1 LNCVK
6 TSARNRLA
14 YSRFW
19 NPLGRLCR
27 LADRQHQWRVP
38 GSESVAQA
46 AYRRIVRD
54 LTVRS
59 GPFAGLRYPS
69 EASVGSTLLPKL
81 LGSYEQELHGV
92 VEQLDHAKYTAIVDI
107 GCAEGYYA
115 VGLAK
120 RIESIP
126 VFAYDTDPTSR
137 QLCLD
142 MASRNDVSQRV
153 HVGERCDWNELRR
166 LDLNRAIVWIDCE
179 GYERE
184 LFSGS
189 GIGCLAPNDFLIEIH
204 DFIRPFTTE
213 HLWRVFEPT
222 HRIEVIRSFPDELR
236 PIAFP
241 NANLRELPTE
251 AQIALMAEGRPRIMT
266 WFWCKSNKQ

>member
-1 LNCVK
+1 
-6 TSARNRLA
+6 
-14 YSRFW
+14 
-19 NPLGRLCR
+19 

-46 AYRRIVRD
+46 AYRRIVSD

-142 MASRNDVSQRV
+142 MASRNDVS
-153 HVGERCDWNELRR
+153 
-166 LDLNRAIVWIDCE
+166 
-179 GYERE
+179 
-184 LFSGS
+184 
-189 GIGCLAPNDFLIEIH
+189 
-204 DFIRPFTTE
+204 
-213 HLWRVFEPT
+213 
-222 HRIEVIRSFPDELR
+222 
-236 PIAFP
+236 
-241 NANLRELPTE
+241 
-251 AQIALMAEGRPRIMT
+251 
-266 WFWCKSNKQ
+266 